1 MATKKFTIGIVGLS
15 YPIKDNLEGERAAKS
30 FIKKLKSKG
39 CTVIVGKTVFSKFGY
54 KTASIQ
60 DRLDDLH
67 QMFANPEIEIIL
79 NNTGGYSSNEL
90 LEFIDY
96 NLIRKNPKIF
106 VGFSD
111 ITAVNLALYTKAGIQ
126 TIDGH
131 TIDDFEIEPDFFE
144 KIISTTTSKNM
155 ELKNYSTYKD
165 AWTKKN
171 FLSPEILTIED
182 KKVTASGEIVVGNL
196 STFNLLLGTP
206 YLPYFENKILF
217 LEYDKEESKALPSLE
232 RMLWQVRQNG
242 IFDKI
247 NGLVLGLLEPEV
259 QKEET
264 DFQNIK
270 SILENATQ
278 NYTFPVLYNAQFG
291 HIYPSWVLQNERK
304 VEIIKNQIFLK

>member
-15 YPIKDNLEGERAAKS
+15 YPIKDNLEGERAARS
-30 FIKKLKSKG
+30 FIQKLQSEG
-39 CTVIVGKTVFSKFGY
+39 HTTIVGKTVFSKFGY

-60 DRLDDLH
+60 DRLSDLH
-67 QMFANPEIEIIL
+67 QMFANPDIEIIL

-96 NLIRKNPKIF
+96 NLIQKNPKIF

-111 ITAVNLALYTKAGIQ
+111 ITAVNLALYSKAKIQ

-144 KIISTTTSKNM
+144 KIISTTSSKNM

-171 FLSPEILTIED
+171 FPSPKILTLKN
-182 KKVTASGEIVVGNL
+182 KKVTANGKIVAGNL
-196 STFNLLLGTP
+196 STFNLLLGVP
-206 YLPYFENKILF
+206 YLPNFTNKILF
-217 LEYDKEESKALPSLE
+217 LEHNKAEIQDLPALE
-232 RMLWQVRQNG
+232 RMLWQIRQNG

-247 NGLVLGLLEPEV
+247 NGLVFGLLEPEV

-264 DFQNIK
+264 EFQNIQN
-270 SILENATQ
+270 ILETVTQ

-291 HIYPSWVLQNERK
+291 HIYPSWVLQNGRK
-304 VEIIKNQIFLK
+304 VEIINNQIFLK